1 MWLVV
6 SQVSYLLFILFLYY
20 YFQHYCTG
28 TWRIVKTILIF
39 EYAAYSHKRT
49 SSKMTSR
56 TLTWHNIDE
65 CTYIFGSRPNGDIKK
80 PDDQRTAKKTANTTK
95 TDLRVKTTF
104 ITTKKTA
111 LVAKMKSKPKTTSL
125 VKTKPTTKRT
135 LMSESSSDDE
145 RMLRMLHDAIFW
157 VGRQSQ
163 MTSWPWSHISRNSI
177 LVVWPPSHLRKT
189 WMRNQS
195 FHVST
200 FLKFK
205 L

>member
-1 MWLVV
+1 M
-6 SQVSYLLFILFLYY
+6 
-20 YFQHYCTG
+20 
-28 TWRIVKTILIF
+28 
-39 EYAAYSHKRT
+39 YAAHSHKCT

-56 TLTWHNIDE
+56 TLTWHNVDE

-80 PDDQRTAKKTANTTK
+80 SDDQRRVTKTAITTK
-95 TDLRVKTTF
+95 TDSMAKTTSM
-104 ITTKKTA
+104 TTEKTA
-111 LVAKMKSKPKTTSL
+111 LVAKMKSKPKATSL
-125 VKTKPTTKRT
+125 VKTKPTTKTT

-157 VGRQSQ
+157 VGRRSQ
-163 MTSWPWSHISRNSI
+163 MTQTSWPRSHTSRNSI

-189 WMRNQS
+189 WMQNQW